1 LILPTIAI
9 IGRPNVGKSTL
20 VNRLCQ
26 SNDAIVFD
34 KPGVTRDRT
43 YQNASWGGK
52 EFQIV
57 DTGGLVFDDDSEF
70 LPEIRTQVF
79 LALEE
84 ASLAL
89 LVVDGNQGV
98 TDGDLSIAKWLRN
111 SSCKTIVAVNKC
123 ESTTLGISLASEFWK
138 LGLGEPYPVS
148 AIHGSGTGDLLDLVI
163 GELPENN
170 IQDEEEKIMMSI
182 IGRPNVGKSTLVN
195 RLCQSN
201 DAIVF
206 DKPGVTRDRTYQNA
220 SWGGKEFQIVDTGGL
235 VFDDDSEF
243 LPEIRTQV
251 FLALE
256 EASLALLVVDGNQG
270 VTDGDLSIAKW
281 LRNSSCKTI
290 VAVNKCE
297 STTLGISLASEF
309 WKLGLGEP
317 NPVSAIHGSGTGD
330 LLDLVIGELPENN
343 IHDDEEKIMM
353 SIIGRPNVGKS
364 SLLNSI
370 SGEKRAIV
378 SDISGTTTDSIDTL
392 IKKGDNQ
399 WKIVDTAGI
408 RRKKNV
414 KYGTEFFGINRAFKS
429 IDRSDVCVLVI
440 DAVDGVT
447 DQDQKLAGR
456 IEEQGRACIIVVNKW
471 DLVEKN
477 SSTIY
482 QVEKE
487 LRSKLY
493 FLHWSKMI
501 FISALTG
508 QRVDNIFEHAL
519 NAVNQHR
526 RRVTTSVVNEVLK
539 ESISWKSPPTKRS
552 GKQGR
557 LYYGTQV
564 KNKPPTFTL
573 FVNDPKLFGITYRRY
588 IEKQIRVNLGFE
600 GTPLIL
606 LWRGKQQRALNK
618 EVERENIELIQKD

>member
-1 LILPTIAI
+1 MTLPSIAI

-34 KPGVTRDRT
+34 TPGVTRDRT

-52 EFQIV
+52 EFQVV
-57 DTGGLVFDDDSEF
+57 DTGGLVFEDDSEF

-84 ASLAL
+84 ANIAL
-89 LVVDGNQGV
+89 FVVDGNQGI

-123 ESTTLGISLASEFWK
+123 ESTTLGISMASEFWK

-148 AIHGSGTGDLLDLVI
+148 AIHGSGTGELLDLVI
-163 GELPENN
+163 NELPE
-170 IQDEEEKIMMSI
+170 DENTE
-182 IGRPNVGKSTLVN
+182 
-195 RLCQSN
+195 
-201 DAIVF
+201 
-206 DKPGVTRDRTYQNA
+206 
-220 SWGGKEFQIVDTGGL
+220 
-235 VFDDDSEF
+235 
-243 LPEIRTQV
+243 
-251 FLALE
+251 
-256 EASLALLVVDGNQG
+256 
-270 VTDGDLSIAKW
+270 
-281 LRNSSCKTI
+281 
-290 VAVNKCE
+290 CE
-297 STTLGISLASEF
+297 
-309 WKLGLGEP
+309 
-317 NPVSAIHGSGTGD
+317 
-330 LLDLVIGELPENN
+330 
-343 IHDDEEKIMM
+343 EEKIMM

-370 SGEKRAIV
+370 CGEKRAIV

-392 IKKGDNQ
+392 IEKDSRF

-440 DAVDGVT
+440 DAIDGVT

-456 IEEQGRACIIVVNKW
+456 IEEQGRACVILVNKW

-482 QVEKE
+482 QFEKE

-508 QRVDNIFEHAL
+508 QRVENIFEHAL
-519 NAVNQHR
+519 SSVTQHR
-526 RRVTTSVVNEVLK
+526 RRVSTSVVNEVLK
-539 ESISWKSPPTKRS
+539 DSLAWKSPPTTRS

-588 IEKQIRVNLGFE
+588 IEKQIRANLGFE
-600 GTPLIL
+600 GTPIIL
-606 LWRGKQQRALNK
+606 LWRGKQQRALEK
-618 EVERENIELIQKD
+618 EISRKNIQIIEKD